1 MKIDSSHPPTRPT
14 ATEGKEASARA
25 LRSQAKPVAESP
37 STVSH
42 LSAASG
48 KNATQD
54 VDPARVAE
62 IRQAILEGR
71 LQISAER
78 IADGLIASVREQLEH
93 D

>member
-1 MKIDSSHPPTRPT
+1 MKIDSSHPPIRPT
-14 ATEGKEASARA
+14 ATEGKEASART
-25 LRSQAKPVAESP
+25 LRSQSKPLAESP

-42 LSAASG
+42 LNAAGG
-48 KNATQD
+48 KNAPQD
-54 VDPARVAE
+54 VDTARVAE

-78 IADGLIASVREQLEH
+78 IADGLIASVREQLEQ